1 MEREMPDP
9 SYEVLYVKPHV
20 AVELKMTETASVDT
34 IIILNRMKES
44 TPEILDAEKKVWR
57 NVAP

>member
-1 MEREMPDP
+1 MPDP